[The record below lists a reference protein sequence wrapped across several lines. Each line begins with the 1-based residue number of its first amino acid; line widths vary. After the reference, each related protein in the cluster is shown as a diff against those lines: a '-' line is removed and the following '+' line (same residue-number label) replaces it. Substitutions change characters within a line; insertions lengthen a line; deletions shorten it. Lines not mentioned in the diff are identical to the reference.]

1 MGRKLQGTHKGN
13 PKCTE
18 GFRIVGQKINGMNWD
33 DTNKMFVK
41 IPIPALILF
50 KLSLNQ
56 PLNKS

>member
-1 MGRKLQGTHKGN
+1 M
-13 PKCTE
+13 
-18 GFRIVGQKINGMNWD
+18 NGIDNVTSTNSHRMNWD